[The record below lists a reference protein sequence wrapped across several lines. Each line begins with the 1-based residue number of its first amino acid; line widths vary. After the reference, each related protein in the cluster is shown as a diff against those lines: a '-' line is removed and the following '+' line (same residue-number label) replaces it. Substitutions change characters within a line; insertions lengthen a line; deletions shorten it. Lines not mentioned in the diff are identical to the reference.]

1 VTHRILV
8 VEDQPEI
15 SSIVLRYLQSEN
27 YLTDL
32 AQDGFSALK
41 IFNQNTYH
49 LVILDVMMPGING
62 FEVLRDI
69 RNLSNVPVIMLTAK
83 SAEDDKITGF
93 DIGAD
98 DYIVKPFSPKELVRR
113 VKAILRRVYGESDEI
128 ILSIPPFKLYE
139 TRMKLEKNE
148 VELELTA
155 SEFRLLYTLMKHK
168 GQILTREQ
176 IIRQAFNEDYEGVDR
191 NIDSLIKRLRQKVE
205 DDPKNPIFI
214 LTKYGAGYM
223 FGGDS
228 Q

>member
-1 VTHRILV
+1 MSHRILV

-15 SSIVLRYLQSEN
+15 SSIVIRYLQSEN
-27 YLTDL
+27 YLTDV
-32 AQDGFSALK
+32 AQDGFDALK
-41 IFNQNTYH
+41 RFSQQTFH

-69 RNLSNVPVIMLTAK
+69 RNISDVPVIMLTAK
-83 SAEDDKITGF
+83 NAEDDKITGF
-93 DIGAD
+93 DFGAD
-98 DYIVKPFSPKELVRR
+98 DYIVKPFSPKELIRR

-128 ILSIPPFKLYE
+128 ILTIPPLKLYE
-139 TRMKLEKNE
+139 TRMKVEKDNVE
-148 VELELTA
+148 VELTA
-155 SEFRLLYTLMKHK
+155 SEFKLLYALMKHK

-176 IIRQAFNEDYEGVDR
+176 IIRHAFNEDYEGYDR

-205 DDPKNPIFI
+205 DDPKNPTLI

-223 FGGDS
+223 FGGES

>member
-1 VTHRILV
+1 MSHRILV

-15 SSIVLRYLQSEN
+15 SSIVIRYLQSEN
-27 YLTDL
+27 YLTDV
-32 AQDGFSALK
+32 AQDGFDALK
-41 IFNQNTYH
+41 RFNQQIYH

-69 RNLSNVPVIMLTAK
+69 RNISDVPVIMLTAK
-83 SAEDDKITGF
+83 NAEDDKITGF
-93 DIGAD
+93 DFGAD
-98 DYIVKPFSPKELVRR
+98 DYIVKPFSPKELIRR

-128 ILSIPPFKLYE
+128 ILNIPPLKLYE
-139 TRMKLEKNE
+139 TRMKVEKDNLE
-148 VELELTA
+148 VELTA
-155 SEFRLLYTLMKHK
+155 SEFKLLYALMKHK

-176 IIRQAFNEDYEGVDR
+176 IIRHAFNEDYEGYDR

-205 DDPKNPIFI
+205 DDPKNPTLI

-223 FGGDS
+223 FGGES

>member
-8 VEDQPEI
+8 VEDQSEI

-27 YLTDL
+27 YLADL

-41 IFNQNTYH
+41 LFNQQTYH

-69 RNLSNVPVIMLTAK
+69 RNISDVPVIMLTAK
-83 SAEDDKITGF
+83 SAEDDKIIGF
-93 DIGAD
+93 DTGAD
-98 DYIVKPFSPKELVRR
+98 DYIVKPFSPKELIRR

-128 ILSIPPFKLYE
+128 ILTIPPLKLYE
-139 TRMKLEKNE
+139 TRMKVEKDNIE
-148 VELELTA
+148 VELTA
-155 SEFRLLYTLMKHK
+155 SEFKLLYALMKHK

-205 DDPKNPIFI
+205 DDPKNPTLI

-223 FGGDS
+223 FGGES

>member
-15 SSIVLRYLQSEN
+15 SSIVIRYLQSEN

-32 AQDGFSALK
+32 AQDGFNALK

-98 DYIVKPFSPKELVRR
+98 DYIVKPFSPKELIRR

-139 TRMKLEKNE
+139 TRMKLEKND
-148 VELELTA
+148 VETELTA

>member
-1 VTHRILV
+1 MTHRILI

-27 YLTDL
+27 YLADV
-32 AQDGFSALK
+32 AQDGFDALK
-41 IFNQNTYH
+41 RFNQQIYH

-69 RNLSNVPVIMLTAK
+69 RNISDIPVIMLTAK

-93 DIGAD
+93 DFGAD
-98 DYIVKPFSPKELVRR
+98 DYIVKPFSPKELIRR

-128 ILSIPPFKLYE
+128 ILNIPPLKLYE
-139 TRMKLEKNE
+139 TRMKVEKDNVE
-148 VELELTA
+148 VELTA
-155 SEFRLLYTLMKHK
+155 SEFKLLYALMKHK

-176 IIRQAFNEDYEGVDR
+176 IIRQAFSADYEGVDR
-191 NIDSLIKRLRQKVE
+191 NIDSLIKRLRQKIE
-205 DDPKNPIFI
+205 DDPKNPTLI

-223 FGGDS
+223 FGGETP
-228 Q
+228 

>member
-1 VTHRILV
+1 MSHRILV

-41 IFNQNTYH
+41 LFNQHTFH

-69 RNLSNVPVIMLTAK
+69 RNISDVPVIMLTAK

-93 DIGAD
+93 DFGAD
-98 DYIVKPFSPKELVRR
+98 DYIVKPFSPKELIRR

-128 ILSIPPFKLYE
+128 ILTIPPLKLYE
-139 TRMKLEKNE
+139 TRMKVEKNE
-148 VELELTA
+148 VEIELTA
-155 SEFRLLYTLMKHK
+155 SEFKLLYALMKHK

-176 IIRQAFNEDYEGVDR
+176 IIRHAFNEDYEGYDR

-205 DDPKNPIFI
+205 DDPKNPTLI

-223 FGGDS
+223 FGGES

>member
-1 VTHRILV
+1 MSHRILV

-15 SSIVLRYLQSEN
+15 SSIVIRYLQSEN
-27 YLTDL
+27 YLTDV
-32 AQDGFSALK
+32 AQDGFDALK
-41 IFNQNTYH
+41 RFNQQTYH

-69 RNLSNVPVIMLTAK
+69 RNISDIPVIMLTAK
-83 SAEDDKITGF
+83 NAEDDKITGF
-93 DIGAD
+93 DFGAD
-98 DYIVKPFSPKELVRR
+98 DYIVKPFSPKELIRR

-128 ILSIPPFKLYE
+128 ILNIPPLKLYE
-139 TRMKLEKNE
+139 TRMKVEKDNVE
-148 VELELTA
+148 VELTA
-155 SEFRLLYTLMKHK
+155 SEFKLLYALMKHK

-176 IIRQAFNEDYEGVDR
+176 IIRHAFNEDYEGYDR

-205 DDPKNPIFI
+205 DDPKNPTLI

-223 FGGDS
+223 FGGES

>member
-1 VTHRILV
+1 
-8 VEDQPEI
+8 
-15 SSIVLRYLQSEN
+15 
-27 YLTDL
+27 L
-32 AQDGFSALK
+32 AQDGFNALK

-93 DIGAD
+93 DIGTD
-98 DYIVKPFSPKELVRR
+98 DYIVKPFSPKELIRR

-139 TRMKLEKNE
+139 TRMKLEKND
-148 VELELTA
+148 VETELTA
-155 SEFRLLYTLMKHK
+155 SEFRLIYTLMKHK

>member
-1 VTHRILV
+1 MSHRILV

-15 SSIVLRYLQSEN
+15 SSIVIRYLQSEN
-27 YLTDL
+27 YLTDV
-32 AQDGFSALK
+32 AQDGFDALK
-41 IFNQNTYH
+41 RFNQQIYH

-69 RNLSNVPVIMLTAK
+69 RNISDVPVILLTAK
-83 SAEDDKITGF
+83 NAEDDKITGF
-93 DIGAD
+93 DFGAD
-98 DYIVKPFSPKELVRR
+98 DYIVKPFSPKELIRR

-128 ILSIPPFKLYE
+128 ILNIPPLKLYE
-139 TRMKLEKNE
+139 TRMKVEKDNVE
-148 VELELTA
+148 VELTA
-155 SEFRLLYTLMKHK
+155 SEFKLLYALMKHK

-176 IIRQAFNEDYEGVDR
+176 IIRHAFNEDYEGYDR

-205 DDPKNPIFI
+205 DDPKNPTLI

-223 FGGDS
+223 FGGES

>member
-1 VTHRILV
+1 MSHRILV

-15 SSIVLRYLQSEN
+15 SSIVIRYLQSEN
-27 YLTDL
+27 YLTDV
-32 AQDGFSALK
+32 AQDGFDALK
-41 IFNQNTYH
+41 RFNQQIYH

-69 RNLSNVPVIMLTAK
+69 RNISDIPVIMLTAK
-83 SAEDDKITGF
+83 NAEDDKITGF
-93 DIGAD
+93 DFGAD
-98 DYIVKPFSPKELVRR
+98 DYIVKPFSPKELIRR

-128 ILSIPPFKLYE
+128 ILNIPPLKLYE
-139 TRMKLEKNE
+139 TRMKVEKDNVE
-148 VELELTA
+148 VELTA
-155 SEFRLLYTLMKHK
+155 SEFKLLYALMKHK

-176 IIRQAFNEDYEGVDR
+176 IIRHAFNEDYEGYDR

-205 DDPKNPIFI
+205 DDPKNPTLI

-223 FGGDS
+223 FGGES